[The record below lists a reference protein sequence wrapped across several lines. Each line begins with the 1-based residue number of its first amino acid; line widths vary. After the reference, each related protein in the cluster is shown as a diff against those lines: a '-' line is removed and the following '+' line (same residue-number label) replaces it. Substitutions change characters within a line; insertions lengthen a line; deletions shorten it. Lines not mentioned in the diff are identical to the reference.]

1 MFRTSIAAVSVLGS
15 AALAVLALSGTAAT
29 AAPAPGAHVAAPA
42 PAVVSKPAPD
52 KIKFSMARAAGVV
65 KAGCIPNAK
74 ATVRI
79 SSDDGV
85 ETMNVHAYGLPK
97 KTEFDLFVLQV
108 PDAPFGLAWY
118 QGDLETNSH
127 GEAWGTFKGRFNIE
141 TFSIAAGTAPAPVTH
156 STPPRNDASSNPVTA
171 PVHQYHL
178 GFWFNSPADAAK
190 AGCGNAVTPFNG
202 EHNAGTQAMSTRN
215 FPIGAGP
222 LSQLNP

>member
-1 MFRTSIAAVSVLGS
+1 MFRTSIAAASVLGS
-15 AALAVLALSGTAAT
+15 AALAVLAVSGTAAT
-29 AAPAPGAHVAAPA
+29 AAPAPSAPVAAPA
-42 PAVVSKPAPD
+42 QAAVTKLAPHQT
-52 KIKFSMARAAGVV
+52 KFSMARAAGVV

-79 SSDDGV
+79 KSEDGV
-85 ETMNVHAYGLPK
+85 ETMSVHAYGLPK

-118 QGDLETNSH
+118 QGDLETDRH
-127 GEAWGTFKGRFNIE
+127 GEAWGTFRGRFNIE
-141 TFSIAAGTAPAPVTH
+141 TFSIAPGTAPAPVTH

-190 AGCGNAVTPFNG
+190 AGCGDLVTAFNG

-215 FPIGAGP
+215 FPVGAGP
-222 LSQLNP
+222 LSQINP